1 MNSYIT
7 YDFAINK
14 DFFVLAI
21 QKSDAIEF
29 MICNYTSN
37 VRYWVR
43 TLVLPEYTHPE
54 EIISTEIKEN
64 YADWIDIWNNRC
76 NGEMRIFDD

>member
-43 TLVLPEYTHPE
+43 TLALPEYTHPE
-54 EIISTEIKEN
+54 
-64 YADWIDIWNNRC
+64 
-76 NGEMRIFDD
+76 